1 MVRSKYLESSQKQLM
16 IDIPGGLKVCLP
28 CCLCTFDG
36 SLLLKSDAHDKE
48 ACLVYSISSETF
60 NGFKMHPF
68 KVALNLLLA
77 D

>member
-48 ACLVYSISSETF
+48 AMLCV
-60 NGFKMHPF
+60 
-68 KVALNLLLA
+68 
-77 D
+77 